1 MSNLKLSDIFNRQ
14 RRLDRL
20 DQGNEGP
27 SGLQT
32 QLMDH
37 NSRLIKIGTTNV
49 LQGGI
54 FELI

>member
-20 DQGNEGP
+20 DQGNEVP
-27 SGLQT
+27 SKLQT
-32 QLMDH
+32 HLMDH